1 MSVIKKVICGIL
13 SFSVLIGVFAACPV
27 SAESKDENRSRA
39 ASGGTPYTASAL
51 SGWNDESVFSDGIS
65 PSIQSMSLNSKPVS
79 DSSVKLSAGSVLS
92 FDFSVD
98 HSAEYTIAVKYYPV
112 DALYMDCL
120 LNFKADGDS
129 YVVALPLVWADAYSE
144 YATDRLGNELIPEQT
159 AVSEYYIDLIKDY
172 QDTDM
177 DAFTLKLE
185 EGKHHIELTPQSQE
199 LIIEKIYISPVKE
212 TVSYEEY
219 LAFNSGGK
227 EIKETRFFEAE
238 DYMIKS
244 DSFIRAANK
253 KNSALTPYDTYR
265 KLLNVI
271 DEGSWNSS
279 GQKILWEFDVEQ
291 EGYYEIAVRYLQ
303 NSDTNKPVYRK
314 VEIDGSVPFKEW
326 EELAFANTKTG
337 KYANKIFDVNGSPAK
352 VYLTKGK
359 HTLSLTAVM
368 GPLEQVYDDIVALM
382 EDINSLGMDIQKITA
397 GQTDLNR
404 TWNMEY
410 YLPNAVTD
418 LEKFAKRIDEI
429 YNELRE
435 IGGCEPS
442 YADSLKYASETLR
455 KLIKTP
461 NQIPNKTDLIN
472 QGDNSATKYLGN
484 VLESLNSMPL
494 SIDRFYFGDTKELP
508 KSESS
513 LGGKIQ
519 EWIKTFLYSFTKDA
533 SVGDYTASGKGDS
546 KELTVW
552 VNRSVQ
558 YVQILQ
564 QLVDSDYNSKY
575 GSNIQLSIMPS
586 EQKLILS
593 NAAGTNP
600 DVVLGAGLTTPF
612 NLAIRGAAKNLLE
625 YDDFLTFYN
634 ENYNLQS
641 LVPMTFGDGVY
652 GAAETQDFYVLFY
665 RKDILDTL
673 GLSVPDTWD
682 DVKSM
687 MPTLL
692 RYGMNFFIPLSSGTA
707 YKGFAFTSPII
718 YQNNAAYVSDGGAI
732 SAFDTDSFIDAM
744 TEMTELYNI
753 YGMSSSVP
761 SFYNSFRNGEIP
773 IGISTFANY
782 IQLQMAA
789 PELAGKW
796 GISVAPGTVQDDGS
810 ILRYQPAASN
820 ACMILGNTKKSD
832 EAWQFLKWWL
842 STDIQ
847 VKYAYSLQSTYGS
860 EYRWNSAN
868 LKAFAQMP
876 YTAEDKAVI
885 LAQWQSQME
894 TVNHPANY
902 MIERQTSEIWNG
914 VVVDNESLIEEIDK
928 AASSTN
934 RELIRKLKEFG
945 FCDSDGNIV
954 KKYNMNAY
962 NTLKEKL
969 EQTQEEEK
977 VNEKG

>member
-1 MSVIKKVICGIL
+1 MSVFKKVICGIL
-13 SFSVLIGVFAACPV
+13 SFSVLIGVFSACPA

-39 ASGGTPYTASAL
+39 ASGNSPYTATAL
-51 SGWNDESVFSDGIS
+51 NGWNDETMLNDSIA
-65 PSIQSMSLNSKPVS
+65 PSIQSMSVDSKPVTGS
-79 DSSVKLSAGSVLS
+79 QINLSAGSVLS
-92 FDFSVD
+92 FEFSVEKSD
-98 HSAEYTIAVKYYPV
+98 EYTIAVKYYPV

-120 LNFKADGDS
+120 LDFKADSDS
-129 YVVALPLVWADAYSE
+129 YVVALPLVWADANSV
-144 YATDRLGNELIPEQT
+144 YATDRLGNELVPEQT
-159 AVSEYYIDLIKDY
+159 AVAEYYIDYIKDY

-177 DAFTLKLE
+177 DVFTLKLE
-185 EGKHHIELTPQSQE
+185 KGSHRIELSPQSQE
-199 LIIEKIYISPVKE
+199 LVIGEIYITPIKNNI
-212 TVSYEEY
+212 SYEEY
-219 LAFNSGGK
+219 LAKNSSSK
-227 EIKETRFFEAE
+227 EIKETKILEAE

-253 KNSALTPYDTYR
+253 KNSALYPYDTYR

-279 GQKILWEFDVEQ
+279 GQKILWEFEVDED
-291 EGYYEIAVRYLQ
+291 GYYAIAIRYLQ
-303 NSDTNKPVYRK
+303 NSDSNKPVYRR
-314 VEIDGSVPFKEW
+314 VEIDGFVPFSEW

-337 KYANKIFDVNGSPAK
+337 KYANKVFDVNGSAAK

-359 HTLSLTAVM
+359 HTLSLTATM
-368 GPLEQVYDDIVALM
+368 GPLEEVYDEIVALM

-418 LEKFAKRIDEI
+418 LESFAERIDKI
-429 YNELRE
+429 YEELEE
-435 IGGCEPS
+435 IGGCKPS

-484 VLESLNSMPL
+484 VLETLNSMPM
-494 SIDRFYFGDTKELP
+494 SIDRFYFGNTDKLP
-508 KSESS
+508 KAESS
-513 LGGKIQ
+513 LGGKIA
-519 EWIKTFLYSFTKDA
+519 EWIKAFFYSFTKDA
-533 SVGDYTASGKGDS
+533 SVGDYSASGTGES
-546 KELTVW
+546 EELTVW

-564 QLVDSDYNSKY
+564 QLVDADYNSKY
-575 GSNIQLSIMPS
+575 GTNIQLSIMPS

-652 GAAETQDFYVLFY
+652 GTAETQDFYVLFY

-692 RYGMNFFIPLSSGTA
+692 RYGMNFFIPLSSGSA
-707 YKGFAFTSPII
+707 YKGFAFTSPIV
-718 YQNNAAYVSDGGAI
+718 YQNNATYVSEDGTI
-732 SAFDTDSFIDAM
+732 SAFDTESFIDAM
-744 TEMTELYNI
+744 TEMTELYSI
-753 YGMSSSVP
+753 YGMASSVP

-773 IGISTFANY
+773 IGISTFSNY

-796 GISVAPGTVQDDGS
+796 GIALAPGTVQEDGS

-820 ACMILGNTKKSD
+820 ACMILENTKKSD

-842 STDIQ
+842 STDVQ
-847 VKYAYSLQSTYGS
+847 TKYAYSLQSTYGS

-876 YTAEDKAVI
+876 YTADDKAVI
-885 LAQWQSQME
+885 LAQWQAQME

-928 AASSTN
+928 AAASTD

-945 FCDSDGNIV
+945 FCDSDGNMV
-954 KKYNMNAY
+954 KEYSMNAY
-962 NTLKEKL
+962 NTLKNKL
-969 EQTQEEEK
+969 EQAQKGEK
-977 VNEKG
+977 

>member
-1 MSVIKKVICGIL
+1 MSVLKKVICGIL
-13 SFSVLIGVFAACPV
+13 SFSVLIGAFSTCPA
-27 SAESKDENRSRA
+27 SAESADKNRSRA
-39 ASGGTPYTASAL
+39 ASGDSPYTTTAL
-51 SGWNDESVFSDGIS
+51 SRWNDDTMLNNSIAPD
-65 PSIQSMSLNSKPVS
+65 IQSMMVDSKPVT
-79 DSSVKLSAGSVLS
+79 DSEIKLSAGSVLS
-92 FDFSVD
+92 FDFSVQQAD
-98 HSAEYTIAVKYYPV
+98 EYTIAVKYHPV

-120 LNFKADGDS
+120 LDFKADS
-129 YVVALPLVWADAYSE
+129 KSCVVALPLVWADANSV
-144 YATDRLGNELIPEQT
+144 YATDRLGNELVPEQT
-159 AVSEYYIDLIKDY
+159 AVSEYYIDYIKDY

-177 DAFTLKLE
+177 GVFTLNLN
-185 EGKHHIELTPQSQE
+185 EGEHHIELAPQSQE
-199 LIIEKIYISPVKE
+199 LFINRIYISPVKK
-212 TVSYEEY
+212 TVGYEEY
-219 LAFNSGGK
+219 LASNSK
-227 EIKETRFFEAE
+227 SETVNKTVVLEAE
-238 DYMIKS
+238 DYKIKS

-253 KNSALTPYDTYR
+253 KNSALYPYDTYR

-279 GQKILWEFDVEQ
+279 GQKILWEFETEED
-291 EGYYEIAVRYLQ
+291 GYYEIAIRYLQ
-303 NSDTNKPVYRK
+303 NSDSNKPVYRR
-314 VEIDGSVPFKEW
+314 VEIDGSVPFSEW

-337 KYANKIFDVNGSPAK
+337 KYNNKIFDVNGSAAK

-359 HTLSLTAVM
+359 HTLSLTATM

-410 YLPNAVTD
+410 YLPNAVSD
-418 LEKFAKRIDEI
+418 LEGFAKRIDEI
-429 YNELRE
+429 YKELEE
-435 IGGCEPS
+435 IGGCKPS

-484 VLESLNSMPL
+484 VLESLNSMPM
-494 SIDRFYFGDTKELP
+494 SIDRLYFGNTDELP
-508 KSESS
+508 RAESS
-513 LGGKIQ
+513 FVKKIA
-519 EWIKTFLYSFTKDA
+519 EWIKAFFYSFTKDA
-533 SVGDYTASGKGDS
+533 SVGDYTASGTGES
-546 KELTVW
+546 EELTVW

-564 QLVDSDYNSKY
+564 QLVDADYNSKY
-575 GSNIQLSIMPS
+575 GTNIQLSIMPS

-652 GAAETQDFYVLFY
+652 GTAETQDFYVLFY

-673 GLSVPDTWD
+673 NLSVPDTWD

-692 RYGMNFFIPLSSGTA
+692 RYGMNFFIPLSSGSA
-707 YKGFAFTSPII
+707 YKGFAFTSPIV
-718 YQNNAAYVSDGGAI
+718 YQNNATYVSDDGTI
-732 SAFDTDSFIDAM
+732 SAFGTESFIDAM

-753 YGMSSSVP
+753 YGMASSVP

-773 IGISTFANY
+773 IGISTFSNY

-796 GISVAPGTVQDDGS
+796 GIALAPGTVQEDGS

-820 ACMILGNTKKSD
+820 ACMILENTKKSD

-842 STDIQ
+842 STDVQ
-847 VKYAYSLQSTYGS
+847 TKYAYSLQSTYGS

-876 YTAEDKAVI
+876 YTADDKAVI

-894 TVNHPANY
+894 TMNHPANY

-928 AASSTN
+928 AAASTD

-954 KKYNMNAY
+954 KEYSMKAY
-962 NTLKEKL
+962 NTLKDEL
-969 EQTQEEEK
+969 EQAQKGEK
-977 VNEKG
+977 